1 MKKNKKNQAYF
12 GAGDGV
18 ERARGLARQPVIAPG
33 PAAQAPCAAV
43 VMPQSGPYKV
53 VGNGMPMGLPVYTS
67 VDQYGRVFSPNMTYG
82 PQPNSAPVPVA
93 TPASFVQLTPI
104 VSPVSFVPYS
114 TQNQPL
120 FMFDDDATK

>member
-1 MKKNKKNQAYF
+1 MKKNKNNQAYS
-12 GAGDGV
+12 GASDGV
-18 ERARGLARQPVIAPG
+18 ERARGLARQPGISPS
-33 PAAQAPCAAV
+33 PAAQTPCATTM
-43 VMPQSGPYKV
+43 MPQSGPYRV
-53 VGNGMPMGLPVYTS
+53 VGNGMPMGLPVYSS
-67 VDQYGRVFSPNMTYG
+67 VDQYGRVFSPIMSYG

-120 FMFDDDATK
+120 FQFDEDATK